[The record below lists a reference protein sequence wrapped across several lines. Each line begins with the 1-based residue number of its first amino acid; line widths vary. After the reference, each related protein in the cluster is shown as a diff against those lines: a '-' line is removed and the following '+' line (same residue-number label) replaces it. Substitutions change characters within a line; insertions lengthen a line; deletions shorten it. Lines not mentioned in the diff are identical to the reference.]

1 MKVEIMGY
9 SGSGKSTLCR
19 KLSEKYTVPSLHLDT
34 VHFLPNWEVRSSE
47 EKQEIVTSFLDNNPD
62 GWIIDGNYTKLSY
75 DRRVEEA
82 DIIIQMLFGRIDCL
96 LRCMRRFH
104 TYKGKSRPDMT
115 DGCNEKLDWEFI
127 KWILWEG
134 RTKQARERYKHLQ
147 KMYPKKVVVL
157 RNQRELDKYMQNME
171 I

>member
-1 MKVEIMGY
+1 
-9 SGSGKSTLCR
+9 
-19 KLSEKYTVPSLHLDT
+19 
-34 VHFLPNWEVRSSE
+34 
-47 EKQEIVTSFLDNNPD
+47 
-62 GWIIDGNYTKLSY
+62 
-75 DRRVEEA
+75 
-82 DIIIQMLFGRIDCL
+82 
-96 LRCMRRFH
+96 
-104 TYKGKSRPDMT
+104 MT

-157 RNQRELDKYMQNME
+157 RNQRELDKYMQDME